1 MSLARNIGP
10 IARRAALLFVAW
22 IILGRTGPV
31 DLVVGLAIAVM
42 VAWASLALIPS
53 SHHAVSAPGI
63 IRFALRFVARSLIAG
78 VDVAGRVLGPRVR
91 VQPGIS
97 TVNCTV
103 PPGVMRQF
111 FSSVSSLQPGILP
124 LGGNGASIRVHSLDI
139 TGPVEADIAAE
150 AAAFLAMYRTSAR

>member
-1 MSLARNIGP
+1 MAP

-31 DLVVGLAIAVM
+31 DLMVGLGVAVL

-53 SHHAVSAPGI
+53 AHQAVSVLGI

-97 TVNCTV
+97 TVNCSV

-124 LGGNGASIRVHSLDI
+124 LGGDGSSIRVHSLDI

>member
-1 MSLARNIGP
+1 MARNIGS
-10 IARRAALLFVAW
+10 IARRAALLFGAW

-31 DLVVGLAIAVM
+31 DLAVGLCVALL

-53 SHHAVSAPGI
+53 SHHAISVLGI

-97 TVNCTV
+97 TVSCAV
-103 PPGVMRQF
+103 PPGVLRQF

-124 LGGNGASIRVHSLDI
+124 LGGNGSSIRVHSLDI

-150 AAAFLAMYRTSAR
+150 AAAFLAMYRTGAR

>member
-1 MSLARNIGP
+1 MAGGLGPAP

-22 IILGRTGPV
+22 IVLGRTGPV
-31 DLVVGLAIAVM
+31 DLAVGLGVAVM

-53 SHHAVSAPGI
+53 AHRAVSALGI

-97 TVNCTV
+97 SVACAV
-103 PPGVMRQF
+103 PPGVMRQV
-111 FSSVSSLQPGILP
+111 FSAVSSLQPGILP
-124 LGGNGASIRVHSLDI
+124 LQGDEASIGVHSLDI
-139 TGPVEADIAAE
+139 TGPVEADMAAE
-150 AAAFLAMYRTSAR
+150 AAAFLAIYRTSAP